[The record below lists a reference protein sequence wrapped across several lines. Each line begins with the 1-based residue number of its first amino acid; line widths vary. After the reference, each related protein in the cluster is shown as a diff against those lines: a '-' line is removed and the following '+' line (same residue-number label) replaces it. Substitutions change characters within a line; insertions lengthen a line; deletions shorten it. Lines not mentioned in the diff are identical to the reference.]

1 MPWPSHVAVVNDSPH
16 ECRIP
21 AHIQANDCPS
31 IDSSAS
37 YPTDRVS
44 PALTLQHCTSGF
56 VSGLVTPED
65 VDVVGMVGDGVGVG
79 AAVGDAVGDSA
90 GCRRCCRRSRSRFS
104 CFHTDGCSRPAGNS
118 AGCRRSRSLIS
129 CFHTDGCS
137 RPTGNS
143 AGPRGL
149 AIALVF
155 PATIMNRLPC
165 RPIRAPTSFPRN
177 SRLDSLSAFLIFI
190 HCSFNFFIGTVA
202 PCLSFTASFRL
213 WRNSH

>member
-149 AIALVF
+149 AIALGRSLIHKTGLPWQSRATM
-155 PATIMNRLPC
+155 PAKSPQC
-165 RPIRAPTSFPRN
+165 QGQ
-177 SRLDSLSAFLIFI
+177 AFLLPIF
-190 HCSFNFFIGTVA
+190 
-202 PCLSFTASFRL
+202 
-213 WRNSH
+213 